1 MPELRQTTDR
11 HGRRILA
18 AALGSCVHVAGI
30 HNFLREARACGCA
43 TTFLGPAVPVGH
55 LVDEIERQQPDVVA
69 VSYRLTPAAAELLL
83 AEFIAATRARNL
95 DGREFIFGG
104 TPPVVAAAR
113 ATGFFSACFAGD
125 DDDAVRA
132 YLRGIPS
139 TDAVTAWPDSL
150 LERRAAVG
158 GRPLLRHHFGRP
170 SLAETVAGVT
180 RIADARVLDII
191 SLGPDQNAQAS
202 FFRPAEQNPLEDG
215 AGGVPLRTPADLKA
229 LKAAAQ
235 TGNRP
240 LLRCYSGTRD
250 LLRWAPLLA
259 ETINNAWAA
268 IPLYW
273 YSELDG
279 RSDRPLAAAISENQA
294 AIRWHAERGI
304 PVEVN
309 EAHHWGLRGA
319 HDTATVAAH
328 YLAALNAK
336 QAGVRTY
343 IAQFMLNTPVGT
355 SYPMDLAKFLAVT
368 DLLSELESDS
378 FQILRQ
384 VRTGLTSLA
393 TDPAVAKGQ
402 LISSLQLGLQ
412 LAPDI
417 VHIVGFS
424 EADHAAN
431 ADEVIEAARMVQ
443 GLLRNTAAGV
453 PQAAS
458 DPAVG
463 DRRAELKREARVLLR
478 AIARLGGGG
487 NERPDDRAALTDPQ
501 TLTRAVAG
509 GLLDAPQLSG
519 RPGACGSLRTELI
532 GGAWRAV
539 DGDGRVIAEEERL
552 QALAAAPAAGAGAGA
567 GGGAGA

>member
-1 MPELRQTTDR
+1 MPESRRTIDR
-11 HGRRILA
+11 HGRHILA

-30 HNFLREARACGCA
+30 HNFLREARACGHA
-43 TTFLGPAVPVGH
+43 TTFLGPAVPIGH

-83 AEFIAATRARNL
+83 AQFIAVVKARNL
-95 DGREFIFGG
+95 GEREFIFGG
-104 TPPVVAAAR
+104 TPPVVAVAK
-113 ATGFFSACFAGD
+113 ATGFFSVCFAGD

-139 TDAVTAWPDSL
+139 TDAAAAWPDSL
-150 LERRAAVG
+150 LERRAAVN

-170 SLAETVAGVT
+170 SLTETIAGVA
-180 RIADARVLDII
+180 RIAEARVLDII

-215 AGGVPLRTPADLKA
+215 AGGVPLRTPDDLMA
-229 LKAAAQ
+229 LKAAVQ

-268 IPLYW
+268 IPLCW

-319 HDTATVAAH
+319 HDTVTVAAH

-368 DLLSELESDS
+368 DLLRELESDS

-402 LISSLQLGLQ
+402 LISSLQLGMQ

-424 EADHAAN
+424 EADHAAT

-443 GLLRNTAAGV
+443 GLLRNTAAGL

-458 DPAVG
+458 DQAVAG
-463 DRRAELKREARVLLR
+463 RRAELNREARVLLR
-478 AIARLGGGG
+478 AVAHFGGGSSV
-487 NERPDDRAALTDPQ
+487 RPDERAALTDPQ
-501 TLTRAVAG
+501 TLTRAVAR

-519 RPGACGSLRTELI
+519 RPGASGSLRTELI
-532 GGAWRAV
+532 GDAWRAV
-539 DGDGRVIAEEERL
+539 DSDGRPVTEEQRL
-552 QALAAAPAAGAGAGA
+552 QALAAASAAGAGASA
-567 GGGAGA
+567 GAGA